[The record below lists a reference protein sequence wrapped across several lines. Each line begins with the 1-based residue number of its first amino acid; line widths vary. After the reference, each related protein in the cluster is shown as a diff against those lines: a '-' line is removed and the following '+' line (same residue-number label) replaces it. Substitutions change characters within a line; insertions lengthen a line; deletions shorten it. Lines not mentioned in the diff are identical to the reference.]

1 MVEANLFRNCPIA
14 RSIQAWLICSQLV
27 TRTSFSPISGAFLHK
42 DTANCDTFTKIGT
55 NEGYTMLINLR
66 PGGIL
71 GVTAFCLNFDKIQH
85 GRRPS
90 IHMQFYVFYSYL
102 GEAINCSVS
111 NNHFKNIHPPFATEL
126 WTSFDGV
133 NVFFVFLCFLL
144 LSYFIFYFYRY
155 FVIIIILLIIII
167 VIIIIIRKCTQV

>member
-1 MVEANLFRNCPIA
+1 
-14 RSIQAWLICSQLV
+14 
-27 TRTSFSPISGAFLHK
+27 
-42 DTANCDTFTKIGT
+42 
-55 NEGYTMLINLR
+55 MLINLR
-66 PGGIL
+66 PEGIL

-102 GEAINCSVS
+102 GEAINCSVL

-133 NVFFVFLCFLL
+133 NVFLYLCLCAFY
-144 LSYFIFYFYRY
+144 SYHILFFYFYGY
-155 FVIIIILLIIII
+155 FVIII
-167 VIIIIIRKCTQV
+167 TTGS